1 MTSDTFVWYREEFM
15 DRLDELVSFTECDAA
30 LGKSNGTVSKWSHQ
44 YEDFPDI
51 VCTANQHVAAKK
63 YLVKSEFADWIVEHE
78 TNTLEREQGLY
89 RKFRAQA
96 QKVKKR
102 IEAKVEDKRL
112 AERLKDRWGKP
123 Q

>member
-1 MTSDTFVWYREEFM
+1 M
-15 DRLDELVSFTECDAA
+15 
-30 LGKSNGTVSKWSHQ
+30 
-44 YEDFPDI
+44 
-51 VCTANQHVAAKK
+51 
-63 YLVKSEFADWIVEHE
+63 EHE